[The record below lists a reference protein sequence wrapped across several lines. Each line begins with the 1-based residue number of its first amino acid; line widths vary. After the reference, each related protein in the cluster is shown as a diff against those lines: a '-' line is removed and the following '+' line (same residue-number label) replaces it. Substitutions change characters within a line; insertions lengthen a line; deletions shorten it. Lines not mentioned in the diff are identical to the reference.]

1 MSSFKVFF
9 WYIHIPQI
17 VDMAAEMIAV
27 AVKVSRVGAVNKGV
41 KKTVLVMHME
51 SRFADIWSRMG
62 AVRDLYSSYSQ
73 AAAIPMKNPYTP
85 WGRFPW

>member
-9 WYIHIPQI
+9 LYIHIPQT

-27 AVKVSRVGAVNKGV
+27 IVRVVEVGAVNNGV
-41 KKTVLVMHME
+41 NKSVLVMHME

-62 AVRDLYSSYSQ
+62 AARDL
-73 AAAIPMKNPYTP
+73 
-85 WGRFPW
+85 